1 MSYVGL
7 PASMKKCSSLAS
19 LNLKYC
25 ENLTC
30 TTFYVAVQR
39 KPLMPLHVVP
49 HRDKH
54 QGQRALNAQPQE
66 IKLVGLHEPWQQSE
80 PWVL

>member
-19 LNLKYC
+19 LNLQYC

-30 TTFYVAVQR
+30 TIFYVAVQR
-39 KPLMPLHVVP
+39 KPLMPLHV
-49 HRDKH
+49 RGKH
-54 QGQRALNAQPQE
+54 QGQRAFNAQPQE
-66 IKLVGLHEPWQQSE
+66 IKLVGLHEPWQQAE
-80 PWVL
+80 PWVM